1 MKKVVISADSAAD
14 LPREIAEEYGIHLMP
29 MNVII
34 SGTERKDGIDINS
47 QEIFDYVKNTGETPK
62 TSAVS
67 PGEYHDYF
75 KKLLN
80 GADGVV
86 HLSFC
91 SQLSSTCRNA
101 KMAAAAFGNVH
112 VVDTLNLGGGIALPA
127 IKACRMRDNGADA
140 DEILEMLAEK
150 LPSARVSYLLD
161 SIDFLRRS
169 GRCSAAAAFGAN
181 LLSIKPCAAM
191 VDGKIEVIKKY
202 RGKGQAARLQ
212 YASEQ
217 LEKYNNYDLSAAFI
231 YHSGVDGTEI
241 SKIRE
246 MLVSKGFKEI
256 IIARTGCM
264 ISLHSAEGALGIHI
278 LAD

>member
-14 LPREIAEEYGIHLMP
+14 LPQEIAEKYGIEIMP

-34 SGTERKDGIDINS
+34 DGFERKDGVNIS
-47 QEIFDYVKNTGETPK
+47 AKEIFSYVDKSGIIPK

-67 PGEYHDYF
+67 PGEYTDF
-75 KKLLN
+75 FEKFVN
-80 GADGVV
+80 DGKSVV

-91 SQLSSTCRNA
+91 SELSSTHRNA
-101 KMAAAAFGNVH
+101 MLAASAFENIFVI
-112 VVDTLNLGGGIALPA
+112 DTKNLAGGIALPA
-127 IKACRMRDNGADA
+127 IKACKMRDEGLSAKEIADN
-140 DEILEMLAEK
+140 ITSI

-191 VDGKIEVIKKY
+191 IDGKIEVIKKY

-212 YASEQ
+212 YANEQ
-217 LEKYNNYDLSAAFI
+217 LDKSKNIDCSLAFI
-231 YHSGVDGTEI
+231 YHSGIEKAELESI
-241 SKIRE
+241 EK
-246 MLVSKGFKEI
+246 LLKSKGFEQVI
-256 IIARTGCM
+256 TAFTGCM
-264 ISLHSAEGALGIHI
+264 ISLHSARGALGIHF